1 MREEMRSHKRL
12 ADLAERQYGV
22 VSRRQLLQLGFSKSA
37 IGRASSADRLRRVH
51 RGVYAVGHA
60 RISNHGRCLAAVL
73 ACGDGGVLSH
83 GSAAWI
89 LGLQGVCPRP
99 VEVTIPQHG
108 HRRRGIWSHRTK
120 ALGPMDQEVV
130 DGIPTTSRARTFLDL
145 ARVRSVRSLESML
158 ERAERQGQLDL
169 GAIDAILADHR
180 GEAGSQRLLEA
191 TTIYR
196 DPAFFRARSERLF
209 RAMIRRAG
217 LPLPAMNTVVAGIE
231 IDAYWEAERFAVEVD
246 GWGTHRTRAAFERD
260 PVRQEDLLL
269 AGISSIRITARRIER
284 EPAEVA
290 RRLTRHLS
298 SRRNTAGP

>member
-1 MREEMRSHKRL
+1 MREEMRSHEGL
-12 ADLAERQYGV
+12 ADLAERQHGV

-37 IGRASSADRLRRVH
+37 IGRSSIADRLRRVH

-60 RISNHGRCLAAVL
+60 RLSDHGRCFAAVL
-73 ACGDGGVLSH
+73 ACGDGAVLSH
-83 GSAAWI
+83 GSAAWL

-99 VEVTIPQHG
+99 VEVTIPAHG

-120 ALGPMDQEVV
+120 ALGPMDREVV
-130 DGIPTTSRARTFLDL
+130 DGIPTTSRARTYLDL
-145 ARVRSVRSLESML
+145 AQVKSIRSLESML
-158 ERAERQGQLDL
+158 ERAERQGRLDL
-169 GAIDAILADHR
+169 SAIDAILADHR
-180 GEAGSQRLLEA
+180 GDPGTGRLLEA
-191 TTIYR
+191 TAIYR

-209 RAMIRRAG
+209 RTLIRKAD
-217 LPLPAMNTVVAGIE
+217 LPPPAMNTVIAGLE

-260 PVRQEDLLL
+260 PLRQEDLLL

-290 RRLTRHLS
+290 RRLAKHLA
-298 SRRNTAGP
+298 SRRHAP